1 MNKTLER
8 KIKSNIRNT
17 LQSTILNHMFEYTIY
32 KDKNLTCE
40 EIGEQYIKAMTEL
53 VNEYIE
59 EQNLHLDYI
68 NRNRP

>member
-1 MNKTLER
+1 
-8 KIKSNIRNT
+8 
-17 LQSTILNHMFEYTIY
+17 MFEYTIY

-59 EQNLHLDYI
+59 EQNLHLSYI